1 MQGMK
6 DDGWHTALLRW
17 EYCPY
22 LAVDYERIES
32 WYQYSWGCSIPI
44 YSEGCERRDALSP
57 VVEIAHLPQTYLG
70 LRVILAMLVKLLLS
84 YQRWE
89 KVFCQD
95 AGSALVVHFH

>member
-6 DDGWHTALLRW
+6 DDVSHRVLLRW
-17 EYCPY
+17 GYCPY
-22 LAVDYERIES
+22 LAVDYEKREP
-32 WYQYSWGCSIPI
+32 WYHYSWGCNMPI

-57 VVEIAHLPQTYLG
+57 VVEIAHLLQTYQE

-89 KVFCQD
+89 RVFCQD
-95 AGSALVVHFH
+95 AGSV